1 MGLSEH
7 AIQSAYFDWARL
19 HRRARR
25 AYAIPNGGLRHA
37 AVAAKLKREGVRPGV
52 LDVHVPIAARDA
64 HGLYIEFKA
73 GRNQP
78 TPEQATEIAQLVEDG
93 FAVAVCWH
101 TEDAIKVTTDYLDG
115 QIGPCLMVMKRRA
128 SRRSESRS
136 L

>member
-1 MGLSEH
+1 MALSEH
-7 AIQSAYFDWARL
+7 SIQAAYFDWARM
-19 HRRARR
+19 HQRARR
-25 AYAIPNGGLRHA
+25 AYAIPNGGHRHV

-52 LDVHVPIAARDA
+52 LDICVPIAAGDA
-64 HGLYIEFKA
+64 HSLYIEFKA
-73 GRNQP
+73 GHNQP
-78 TPEQATEIAQLVEDG
+78 TREQAEEIAQLVEDG